1 MLINGRMQGQLLGEV
16 SNISMKPM
24 DRFSKDL
31 RSGQQAKVLAYEI
44 LGNMQGAAHS
54 PRRRYVPV

>member
-1 MLINGRMQGQLLGEV
+1 MQGQLLGEV

-54 PRRRYVPV
+54 PRPRYVPVYF